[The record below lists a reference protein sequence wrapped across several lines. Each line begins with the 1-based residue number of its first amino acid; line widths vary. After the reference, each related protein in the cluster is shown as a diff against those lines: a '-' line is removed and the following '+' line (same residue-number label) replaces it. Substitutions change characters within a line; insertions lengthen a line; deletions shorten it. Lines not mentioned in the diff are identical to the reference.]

1 MTQKKNNVVNNAK
14 QRGAK
19 KPGGVT
25 GAGFL
30 PGQSGN
36 PKGRP
41 PTKGLLAALKEAVA
55 EVTPDGRTIEQVLV
69 DELIEQA
76 LRGRRRLVAIAEI
89 FDRLEGKPRQALD
102 FNDITKQL
110 QGRTQEELLH
120 YAETG
125 RWPSGGQQ

>member
-1 MTQKKNNVVNNAK
+1 MKKRGESSEKNRGL
-14 QRGAK
+14 QRRLENIKGHQFK
-19 KPGGVT
+19 
-25 GAGFL
+25 

-41 PTKGLLAALKEAVA
+41 PIRGLLVHLKNRLGEVTKGESTMEEIIVLQLVQMAAKGDLLAI
-55 EVTPDGRTIEQVLV
+55 R
-69 DELIEQA
+69 
-76 LRGRRRLVAIAEI
+76 EI
-89 FDRLEGKPRQALD
+89 FDRMEGKPRQALD

>member
-1 MTQKKNNVVNNAK
+1 MTQNKNNAGNNAK
-14 QRGAK
+14 QRAAK
-19 KPGGVT
+19 KTGGVT

-55 EVTPDGRTIEQVLV
+55 EVSPDGRTIEQVLV

-89 FDRLEGKPRQALD
+89 FDRLEGRPRQSLD
-102 FNDITKQL
+102 LNDVTKRL
-110 QGRTQEELLH
+110 QGRTDAELL
-120 YAETG
+120 AFATTGKWPKETA
-125 RWPSGGQQ
+125 

>member
-1 MTQKKNNVVNNAK
+1 MTQKKNKPKINGK
-14 QRGAK
+14 QPAEK
-19 KPGGVT
+19 KLGGVT
-25 GAGFL
+25 GKGFM

-36 PKGRP
+36 PAGRP
-41 PTKGLLAALKEAVA
+41 RTRGLIAALKA
-55 EVTPDGRTIEQVLV
+55 EVSVVVKGRTVEEALAAELV
-69 DELIEQA
+69 RQA

-110 QGRTQEELLH
+110 QGRTEEELLH

-125 RWPSGGQQ
+125 KWPNEEIQ